1 MAAQKTLCMCEETQM
16 SNLKHAVDVNL
27 LKQIELRTRTHHIL
41 SYYAYDLELRK
52 VEETF

>member
-1 MAAQKTLCMCEETQM
+1 MCEETQM
-16 SNLKHAVDVNL
+16 SNLKHAVDVNNC